1 MNQLTKFL
9 VNELVDGK
17 SVTAIYGGG
26 FKPPTKGHFDLVK
39 TALKD
44 FKDIDKFIIYVG
56 GGVRDGIEQ
65 EQSMQVWDIYKEL
78 LPSKVQI
85 EPSAT
90 PIGDILR
97 YAKNHPDEK
106 VYFVIGYR
114 EGREDDLQDIKNRTK
129 GVEDKYP
136 NLEVR
141 VIKTPA
147 GDMSGTNARK
157 ALQKGDKEKFFTYL
171 PTEIPANEKEDIYN
185 ILEPNIFKEGSC
197 GYDIDVK
204 SGRKL
209 NTPGGLE
216 ESDPKVGTGKKPKGS
231 GRRLYTDEDP
241 SDTVK
246 VKFSTKQDIIDT
258 LSKASFK
265 SKSHARQSQIINL
278 IHQRV
283 RAAYE
288 RAKDPDVKR
297 RLKTALDYAEQRKE
311 ASKEKTERL
320 RKENVAP
327 NHTGKAAPFGSG
339 YKELKEKNGFGGQPR
354 YRAIEKR
361 GDKYYY
367 IQDNPFAPGIRQEF
381 GPYKTKEAA
390 KRKMGTFPPSQNYRD
405 ITENTIP
412 SIDILEKIAELTNY
426 MRQKGYNIDPVPS
439 IVLVDDDVSN
449 AEKFLG
455 KTAYYNPINKSIT
468 LYTYGRHPKDI
479 VRSFSHEMIHHIQNL
494 EGRLG
499 DVSTTNTLEDDHIND
514 LEKEANL
521 KGTMT
526 FRNWTDSIEE
536 DGQKTSNKNMDDYK
550 KQNNPSGKVKDPF
563 GLNQYARELAQ
574 GLEEEIIGDK
584 IKCDNCGWTW
594 KIVDGGDDLYICH
607 KCNHDNTPQSLN
619 ENILANIIAKLAAP
633 LVNYVIGQAIDGLF
647 GYIDDIKN
655 IVAPEPYIKFLKGLE
670 KNDEFNKQFIELI
683 VQRDKEKKTPLGN
696 EWRELI
702 TNLPAF
708 KEAFD
713 KFAEEQDIEEV
724 DKNNLLFKI
733 SITMWDTYLRAWKKI
748 HQTLKKRYPD
758 LTQDLREIQLTEG
771 RYDKLTNE
779 LSSFA
784 FELMKDGY
792 NVGRKVVDELFVV
805 GPADEEVDIVS
816 DEFEFDFVVQAVYTD
831 DVYSVN
837 GGANAGYIKKGK
849 KKQEIQPL
857 LTVRFEIPKNV
868 DWQTVSFDIKDVI
881 RHELEH
887 LTQDGANV
895 KGVVTLDDPR
905 AQGDP
910 RLVRPGKQMVDDE
923 FLRDMIDANL
933 LPKSDYFK
941 LEKEV
946 DAMLQGMYFK
956 AKKSRKPFLAVI
968 DDYLDKQPV
977 NQKERKNILDLWAK
991 RAKALSLPSLS
1002 SDSVKETSYLHDTGV
1017 EKKDEEMRG
1026 KIGGKKPVIFCDMD
1040 GVLVDFDEGYKQL
1053 TGVTTQH
1060 ADSQGKNEFWSL
1072 FRDSL
1077 KEKDIPERSYWANLD
1092 WMPDG
1097 KQLWDYIKDYN
1108 PYVLTAPSVNFD
1120 IPFEERYKMENNES
1134 MPGNTEWVQRLP
1146 NMRKIYFRS
1155 AGRKADFAGPGKILI
1170 DDRKDTIDSW
1180 NANGGIG
1187 ILHTSAANTIKQLQ
1201 ELGL

>member
-56 GGVRDGIEQ
+56 GGIRDGIEQ
-65 EQSMQVWDIYKEL
+65 EQSLQVWDIYKEL

-114 EGREDDLQDIKNRTK
+114 EGREDDLQDIISRTK
-129 GVEDKYP
+129 GVEEKYP
-136 NLEVR
+136 NIEVR

-157 ALQKGDKEKFFTYL
+157 ALKKGDKEEFFTFL
-171 PTEIPANEKEDIYN
+171 PTEVPANEKEDIYN
-185 ILEPNIFKEGSC
+185 ILEPTVLKE
-197 GYDIDVK
+197 
-204 SGRKL
+204 
-209 NTPGGLE
+209 TP
-216 ESDPKVGTGKKPKGS
+216 
-231 GRRLYTDEDP
+231 
-241 SDTVK
+241 
-246 VKFSTKQDIIDT
+246 
-258 LSKASFK
+258 
-265 SKSHARQSQIINL
+265 
-278 IHQRV
+278 
-283 RAAYE
+283 
-288 RAKDPDVKR
+288 
-297 RLKTALDYAEQRKE
+297 
-311 ASKEKTERL
+311 
-320 RKENVAP
+320 
-327 NHTGKAAPFGSG
+327 GKAAPYGSG
-339 YKELKEKNGFGGQPR
+339 YKPLK
-354 YRAIEKR
+354 
-361 GDKYYY
+361 
-367 IQDNPFAPGIRQEF
+367 
-381 GPYKTKEAA
+381 
-390 KRKMGTFPPSQNYRD
+390 
-405 ITENTIP
+405 ENTIP

-426 MRQKGYNIDPVPS
+426 MREKGYNIDPVPS

-449 AEKFLG
+449 AEEFLG
-455 KTAYYNPINKSIT
+455 KTAYYDPINKSIT
-468 LYTYGRHPKDI
+468 IYTYGRHPKDI

-563 GLNQYARELAQ
+563 GLNQFARELAQ
-574 GLEEEIIGDK
+574 GLEE
-584 IKCDNCGWTW
+584 T
-594 KIVDGGDDLYICH
+594 
-607 KCNHDNTPQSLN
+607 
-619 ENILANIIAKLAAP
+619 
-633 LVNYVIGQAIDGLF
+633 
-647 GYIDDIKN
+647 
-655 IVAPEPYIKFLKGLE
+655 
-670 KNDEFNKQFIELI
+670 
-683 VQRDKEKKTPLGN
+683 
-696 EWRELI
+696 
-702 TNLPAF
+702 
-708 KEAFD
+708 
-713 KFAEEQDIEEV
+713 
-724 DKNNLLFKI
+724 
-733 SITMWDTYLRAWKKI
+733 
-748 HQTLKKRYPD
+748 
-758 LTQDLREIQLTEG
+758 LTEG

-792 NVGRKVVDELFVV
+792 DVGKKVVDELFVV
-805 GPADEEVDIVS
+805 GPADEDSDIIS
-816 DEFEFDFVVQAVYTD
+816 DDFEFDFVVQAVYTD

-910 RLVRPGKQMVDDE
+910 RLVRPGKQMADDE
-923 FLRDMIDANL
+923 FLRDMIDADL

-946 DAMLQGMYFK
+946 DAMLQGLYFK

-968 DDYLDKQPV
+968 DDYFDKQPV
-977 NQKERKNILDLWAK
+977 NQEERKEILGLWAK
-991 RAKALSLPSLS
+991 RAKALGLPSLS
-1002 SDSVKETSYLHDTGV
+1002 SASVKETSYLYDTGV
-1017 EKKDEEMRG
+1017 EKKDEEMRE
-1026 KIGGKKPVIFCDMD
+1026 KKYVIFCDMD
-1040 GVLVDFDEGYKQL
+1040 GVLVDFDEGYKEL

-1060 ADSQGKNEFWSL
+1060 ADSQGKNEFWGL

-1077 KEKDIPERSYWANLD
+1077 KNKDIPERSYWANLD
-1092 WMPDG
+1092 WMSDG
-1097 KQLWDYIKDYN
+1097 KQLWDYISPYN

-1120 IPFEERYKMENNES
+1120 IPFEERYKVENNES
-1134 MPGNTEWVQRLP
+1134 MQGKTEWVQRLP

-1155 AGRKADFAGPGKILI
+1155 AARKADFSGPNKILI

-1187 ILHTSAANTIKQLQ
+1187 ILHTSTANTIKQLQ

>member
-44 FKDIDKFIIYVG
+44 FKDIDKFLIYVG

-85 EPSAT
+85 EPSAS

-106 VYFVIGYR
+106 VYFVLGYR
-114 EGREDDLQDIKNRTK
+114 EGREDDLQDVISRTK
-129 GVEDKYP
+129 GVEEKYP
-136 NLEVR
+136 NVEVR

-185 ILEPNIFKEGSC
+185 ILEPNVLKE
-197 GYDIDVK
+197 
-204 SGRKL
+204 
-209 NTPGGLE
+209 TP
-216 ESDPKVGTGKKPKGS
+216 
-231 GRRLYTDEDP
+231 
-241 SDTVK
+241 
-246 VKFSTKQDIIDT
+246 
-258 LSKASFK
+258 
-265 SKSHARQSQIINL
+265 
-278 IHQRV
+278 
-283 RAAYE
+283 
-288 RAKDPDVKR
+288 
-297 RLKTALDYAEQRKE
+297 
-311 ASKEKTERL
+311 
-320 RKENVAP
+320 
-327 NHTGKAAPFGSG
+327 GKAAPYGSG
-339 YKELKEKNGFGGQPR
+339 YKPLK
-354 YRAIEKR
+354 
-361 GDKYYY
+361 
-367 IQDNPFAPGIRQEF
+367 
-381 GPYKTKEAA
+381 
-390 KRKMGTFPPSQNYRD
+390 
-405 ITENTIP
+405 ENTIP

-426 MRQKGYNIDPVPS
+426 MRGKGYNIDPVPS
-439 IVLVDDDVSN
+439 IELVGDDVDN

-455 KTAYYNPINKSIT
+455 KTAYYDPINKSIT

-479 VRSFSHEMIHHIQNL
+479 VRSYAHEMIHHIQNL
-494 EGRLG
+494 EDRLG

-526 FRNWTDSIEE
+526 FRNWTDSLQE
-536 DGQKTSNKNMDDYK
+536 KKN
-550 KQNNPSGKVKDPF
+550 KDPF

-574 GLEEEIIGDK
+574 GLEEEQ
-584 IKCDNCGWTW
+584 
-594 KIVDGGDDLYICH
+594 V
-607 KCNHDNTPQSLN
+607 N
-619 ENILANIIAKLAAP
+619 ENILGNIIAKIAEP
-633 LVNYVIGQAIDGLF
+633 LVNYIIGTAIDGLF

-655 IVAPEPYIKFLKGLE
+655 IVAPKPYIKFLKGLE

-683 VQRDKEKKTPLGN
+683 VRRDKEKNTPLGN
-696 EWRELI
+696 EWRELT

-713 KFAEEQDIEEV
+713 KFAEEQGIEDR
-724 DKNNLLFKI
+724 DKSNLLSKI
-733 SITMWDTYLRAWKKI
+733 SITMWDTYLRAWKEI
-748 HQTLKKRYPD
+748 HKTLKKRYPD

-784 FELMKDGY
+784 FELIKDGY
-792 NVGRKVVDELFVV
+792 DVGRKVVDELFVV

-816 DEFEFDFVVQAVYTD
+816 DEFEFDFVVQATYTD
-831 DVYSVN
+831 DTYKVD
-837 GGANAGYIKKGK
+837 GGANAGFDDEKE
-849 KKQEIQPL
+849 EIQPL
-857 LTVRFEIPKNV
+857 LTVRFEIPKDI
-868 DWQTVSFDIKDVI
+868 DWQTVSFDLKDVI

-895 KGVVTLDDPR
+895 
-905 AQGDP
+905 
-910 RLVRPGKQMVDDE
+910 RPGKKIEDDK
-923 FLRDMIDANL
+923 FIRDLIDADL

-946 DAMLQGMYFK
+946 DAMLQGMYLK
-956 AKKSRKPFLAVI
+956 AKKSRKPYLEVI

-977 NQKERKNILDLWAK
+977 NQEERKEILDLWAK
-991 RAKALSLPSLS
+991 RAKALGLPSLS
-1002 SDSVKETSYLHDTGV
+1002 SAYIKETSYLHDTGV
-1017 EKKDEEMRG
+1017 EKKDEEMRE
-1026 KIGGKKPVIFCDMD
+1026 KKYVIFCDMD
-1040 GVLVDFDEGYKQL
+1040 GVLVDFDEGYKEL

-1077 KEKDIPERSYWANLD
+1077 KNKDISERSYWANLD
-1092 WMPDG
+1092 WMSDG
-1097 KQLWDYIKDYN
+1097 KQLWDYISPYN

-1120 IPFEERYKMENNES
+1120 IPFEERYKVENNES
-1134 MPGNTEWVQRLP
+1134 MQGKTEWVQRLP

-1155 AGRKADFAGPGKILI
+1155 AARKADFAGPNKILI
-1170 DDRKDTIDSW
+1170 DDRT
-1180 NANGGIG
+1180 
-1187 ILHTSAANTIKQLQ
+1187 TANTIKQLQ

>member
-44 FKDIDKFIIYVG
+44 FKDIDKFLIYVG

-65 EQSMQVWDIYKEL
+65 EQSLQVWDIYKEL

-85 EPSAT
+85 EPSAS

-106 VYFVIGYR
+106 VYFVLGYR
-114 EGREDDLQDIKNRTK
+114 EGREDDLQDVKNRTK
-129 GVEDKYP
+129 GVEEKYP
-136 NLEVR
+136 NIEIR
-141 VIKTPA
+141 VIQTPA

-185 ILEPNIFKEGSC
+185 ILEPTVLK
-197 GYDIDVK
+197 
-204 SGRKL
+204 
-209 NTPGGLE
+209 

-288 RAKDPDVKR
+288 RAKDPEVKK

-311 ASKEKTERL
+311 ASKEKTQRL
-320 RKENVAP
+320 KKENVAP

-339 YKELKEKNGFGGQPR
+339 YKPLK
-354 YRAIEKR
+354 
-361 GDKYYY
+361 
-367 IQDNPFAPGIRQEF
+367 
-381 GPYKTKEAA
+381 
-390 KRKMGTFPPSQNYRD
+390 
-405 ITENTIP
+405 ENTIP
-412 SIDILEKIAELTNY
+412 SIDVLEKIAELTNY
-426 MRQKGYNIDPVPS
+426 MREKGYNIDPVPS
-439 IVLVDDDVSN
+439 ITIVDDDVEN
-449 AEKFLG
+449 AGEFLG
-455 KTAYYNPINKSIT
+455 KTAYYDPINKSIT

-499 DVSTTNTLEDDHIND
+499 DVSTTNTLEDDHINN

-526 FRNWTDSIEE
+526 FRNWTDGLQEE
-536 DGQKTSNKNMDDYK
+536 KN
-550 KQNNPSGKVKDPF
+550 KDPF

-574 GLEEEIIGDK
+574 GLEEKEQ
-584 IKCDNCGWTW
+584 
-594 KIVDGGDDLYICH
+594 V
-607 KCNHDNTPQSLN
+607 N
-619 ENILANIIAKLAAP
+619 ELAIAP
-633 LVNYVIGQAIDGLF
+633 LLIKGLIGIITTVGVPLIRAFGSIMVDRVINGAILT
-647 GYIDDIKN
+647 YQDIKN
-655 IVAPEPYIKFLKGLE
+655 IVAPEPYVKFLKGLE
-670 KNDEFNKQFIELI
+670 NNDQFNKEFIELTLS
-683 VQRDKEKKTPLGN
+683 QRKPDAKVLLGSAWEN
-696 EWRELI
+696 AM
-702 TNLPAF
+702 TSLPAF
-708 KEAFD
+708 VEAFD
-713 KFAEEQDIEEV
+713 KFTAEENISEDAKRFLLARIQRSMREAYMSGWRDIHKV
-724 DKNNLLFKI
+724 
-733 SITMWDTYLRAWKKI
+733 
-748 HQTLKKRYPD
+748 LKKKYPELTKD
-758 LTQDLREIQLTEG
+758 LNEQQLNEG
-771 RYDKLTNE
+771 RYDKFTNE
-779 LSSFA
+779 LSRLA
-784 FELMKDGY
+784 FELFKDGY
-792 NVGRKVVDELFVV
+792 TVGRKVVDETFTV
-805 GPADEEVDIVS
+805 GPAEEDPDIVS
-816 DEFEFDFVVQAVYTD
+816 DDFEFDFVVQAKYTD
-831 DVYSVN
+831 DIYKVD
-837 GGANAGYIKKGK
+837 GGANAGFDDEGD
-849 KKQEIQPL
+849 EITPL
-857 LTVRFEIPKNV
+857 LTVRFEIPKNP
-868 DWQTVSFDIKDVI
+868 DWQRVSFDIKDVI

-887 LTQDGANV
+887 LTQDGANL
-895 KGVVTLDDPR
+895 KGGTQSD
-905 AQGDP
+905 DP
-910 RLVRPGKQMVDDE
+910 RLVRPSKYMEDDQ
-923 FLRDMIDANL
+923 FIRDMIDANL
-933 LPKSDYFK
+933 LPKAEYFK

-946 DAMLQGMYFK
+946 DAMLQGLYFK
-956 AKKSRKPFLAVI
+956 AKKSRKPFLEVI
-968 DDYLDKQPV
+968 DDYLDTQPI
-977 NQKERKNILDLWAK
+977 NQEERKEILDLWAK
-991 RAKALSLPSLS
+991 RAKALGLPSFTS
-1002 SDSVKETSYLHDTGV
+1002 ASVKETSYLHDTGV
-1017 EKKDEEMRG
+1017 EKKDEEMRREM
-1026 KIGGKKPVIFCDMD
+1026 GGKKPVIFCDMD

-1053 TGVTTQH
+1053 TGVTTHH
-1060 ADSQGKNEFWSL
+1060 ADSQGKDEFWKL
-1072 FRDSL
+1072 FRDGL
-1077 KEKDIPERSYWANLD
+1077 KDKDISERSYWANLD

-1097 KQLWDYIKDYN
+1097 KQLWDYIKEYN

-1120 IPFEERYKMENNES
+1120 IPFEERYKLENNES
-1134 MPGNTEWVQRLP
+1134 MQGKTEWVQRLP

-1187 ILHTSAANTIKQLQ
+1187 ILHTSTANTIKQLQ
-1201 ELGL
+1201 DLGL

>member
-56 GGVRDGIEQ
+56 GGIRDGIEQ
-65 EQSMQVWDIYKEL
+65 EQSLQVWDIYKEL

-114 EGREDDLQDIKNRTK
+114 EGREDDLQDIISRTK
-129 GVEDKYP
+129 GVEEKYP
-136 NLEVR
+136 NIEIR

-157 ALQKGDKEKFFTYL
+157 ALKKGDKEKFFTYL
-171 PTEIPANEKEDIYN
+171 PTEVPANEKEDIYN
-185 ILEPNIFKEGSC
+185 ILEPNVLKE
-197 GYDIDVK
+197 
-204 SGRKL
+204 
-209 NTPGGLE
+209 TP
-216 ESDPKVGTGKKPKGS
+216 
-231 GRRLYTDEDP
+231 
-241 SDTVK
+241 
-246 VKFSTKQDIIDT
+246 
-258 LSKASFK
+258 
-265 SKSHARQSQIINL
+265 
-278 IHQRV
+278 
-283 RAAYE
+283 
-288 RAKDPDVKR
+288 
-297 RLKTALDYAEQRKE
+297 
-311 ASKEKTERL
+311 
-320 RKENVAP
+320 
-327 NHTGKAAPFGSG
+327 GKAAPYGSG
-339 YKELKEKNGFGGQPR
+339 YKPLK
-354 YRAIEKR
+354 
-361 GDKYYY
+361 
-367 IQDNPFAPGIRQEF
+367 
-381 GPYKTKEAA
+381 
-390 KRKMGTFPPSQNYRD
+390 
-405 ITENTIP
+405 ENTIP
-412 SIDILEKIAELTNY
+412 SINILEKIAELTNY
-426 MRQKGYNIDPVPS
+426 MREKGYNIDPAPS

-449 AEKFLG
+449 AEEFLG
-455 KTAYYNPINKSIT
+455 KTAYYDPINKSIT
-468 LYTYGRHPKDI
+468 IYTYGRHPKDI

-563 GLNQYARELAQ
+563 GLNQFARELAQ
-574 GLEEEIIGDK
+574 GLEE
-584 IKCDNCGWTW
+584 T
-594 KIVDGGDDLYICH
+594 
-607 KCNHDNTPQSLN
+607 
-619 ENILANIIAKLAAP
+619 
-633 LVNYVIGQAIDGLF
+633 
-647 GYIDDIKN
+647 
-655 IVAPEPYIKFLKGLE
+655 
-670 KNDEFNKQFIELI
+670 
-683 VQRDKEKKTPLGN
+683 
-696 EWRELI
+696 
-702 TNLPAF
+702 
-708 KEAFD
+708 
-713 KFAEEQDIEEV
+713 
-724 DKNNLLFKI
+724 
-733 SITMWDTYLRAWKKI
+733 
-748 HQTLKKRYPD
+748 
-758 LTQDLREIQLTEG
+758 LTEG

-792 NVGRKVVDELFVV
+792 DVGKKVVDELFVV
-805 GPADEEVDIVS
+805 GPADEDSDIIS
-816 DEFEFDFVVQAVYTD
+816 DDFEFDFVVQAVYTD

-910 RLVRPGKQMVDDE
+910 RLVRPGKQMADDE
-923 FLRDMIDANL
+923 FLRDMIDADL

-946 DAMLQGMYFK
+946 DAMLQGLYFK

-968 DDYLDKQPV
+968 DDYFDKQPV
-977 NQKERKNILDLWAK
+977 NQEERKEILGLWAK
-991 RAKALSLPSLS
+991 RAKALGLPSLS
-1002 SDSVKETSYLHDTGV
+1002 SASVKETSYLYDTGV
-1017 EKKDEEMRG
+1017 EKKDKEMRE
-1026 KIGGKKPVIFCDMD
+1026 KMGGKKPVIFCDMD
-1040 GVLVDFDEGYKQL
+1040 GVLVDFDEGYKEL

-1060 ADSQGKNEFWSL
+1060 ADSQGKNEFWGL

-1077 KEKDIPERSYWANLD
+1077 KNKDIPERSYWANLD
-1092 WMPDG
+1092 WMSDG
-1097 KQLWDYIKDYN
+1097 KQLWDYISPYN

-1120 IPFEERYKMENNES
+1120 IPFEERYKVENNES
-1134 MPGNTEWVQRLP
+1134 MQGKTEWVQRLP

-1155 AGRKADFAGPGKILI
+1155 AARKADFSGPNKILI

-1187 ILHTSAANTIKQLQ
+1187 ILHTSTANTIKQLQ

>member
-56 GGVRDGIEQ
+56 GGIRDGIEQ
-65 EQSMQVWDIYKEL
+65 EQSLQVWDIYKEL

-85 EPSAT
+85 EPSTT

-114 EGREDDLQDIKNRTK
+114 EGREDDLDDIKNRTK
-129 GVEDKYP
+129 GVEEKYP

-157 ALQKGDKEKFFTYL
+157 ALKKGDKEQFFTFL
-171 PTEIPANEKEDIYN
+171 PTEVPANEKEDIYN
-185 ILEPNIFKEGSC
+185 ILEPTVLKE
-197 GYDIDVK
+197 
-204 SGRKL
+204 
-209 NTPGGLE
+209 TP
-216 ESDPKVGTGKKPKGS
+216 
-231 GRRLYTDEDP
+231 
-241 SDTVK
+241 
-246 VKFSTKQDIIDT
+246 
-258 LSKASFK
+258 
-265 SKSHARQSQIINL
+265 
-278 IHQRV
+278 
-283 RAAYE
+283 
-288 RAKDPDVKR
+288 
-297 RLKTALDYAEQRKE
+297 
-311 ASKEKTERL
+311 
-320 RKENVAP
+320 
-327 NHTGKAAPFGSG
+327 GKAAPYGSG
-339 YKELKEKNGFGGQPR
+339 YKPLK
-354 YRAIEKR
+354 
-361 GDKYYY
+361 
-367 IQDNPFAPGIRQEF
+367 
-381 GPYKTKEAA
+381 
-390 KRKMGTFPPSQNYRD
+390 
-405 ITENTIP
+405 ENTIP

-426 MRQKGYNIDPVPS
+426 MRDKGYNIDPVPS
-439 IVLVDDDVSN
+439 IELVGDDVDN

-455 KTAYYNPINKSIT
+455 KTAYYDPINKSIT

-479 VRSFSHEMIHHIQNL
+479 VRSYAHEMIHHIQNL
-494 EGRLG
+494 EDRLG

-574 GLEEEIIGDK
+574 GLEE
-584 IKCDNCGWTW
+584 T
-594 KIVDGGDDLYICH
+594 
-607 KCNHDNTPQSLN
+607 LN
-619 ENILANIIAKLAAP
+619 
-633 LVNYVIGQAIDGLF
+633 
-647 GYIDDIKN
+647 
-655 IVAPEPYIKFLKGLE
+655 
-670 KNDEFNKQFIELI
+670 
-683 VQRDKEKKTPLGN
+683 
-696 EWRELI
+696 
-702 TNLPAF
+702 
-708 KEAFD
+708 
-713 KFAEEQDIEEV
+713 
-724 DKNNLLFKI
+724 
-733 SITMWDTYLRAWKKI
+733 
-748 HQTLKKRYPD
+748 
-758 LTQDLREIQLTEG
+758 EG

-792 NVGRKVVDELFVV
+792 DVGRKVVDELFVV

-816 DEFEFDFVVQAVYTD
+816 DEFEFDFIVQAIYTD
-831 DVYSVN
+831 DTYSVN
-837 GGANAGYIKKGK
+837 GGANAGFDDK
-849 KKQEIQPL
+849 KKPIQPL
-857 LTVRFEIPKNV
+857 LTVRFEIPKDI
-868 DWQTVSFDIKDVI
+868 DWQTVSFDLKDVI

-887 LTQDGANV
+887 LTQDGENL
-895 KGVVTLDDPR
+895 KGGTDSD
-905 AQGDP
+905 DP
-910 RLVRPGKQMVDDE
+910 RLVRPSKYMEDDE
-923 FLRDMIDANL
+923 FIRDMIDADL
-933 LPKSDYFK
+933 LPKAAYFK

-946 DAMLQGMYFK
+946 DAMLQGLYFK

-968 DDYLDKQPV
+968 DDYFDKQPV
-977 NQKERKNILDLWAK
+977 NQEERKEILGLWAK
-991 RAKALSLPSLS
+991 RAKALGLPPLS
-1002 SDSVKETSYLHDTGV
+1002 SASVKETSYLHDTGV
-1017 EKKDEEMRG
+1017 EKKDEEMRE
-1026 KIGGKKPVIFCDMD
+1026 KKYVIFCDMD
-1040 GVLVDFDEGYKQL
+1040 GVLVDFDEGYKEL

-1077 KEKDIPERSYWANLD
+1077 KNKDISERSYWANLD
-1092 WMPDG
+1092 WMSDG
-1097 KQLWDYIKDYN
+1097 KQLWDYIKEYN

-1120 IPFEERYKMENNES
+1120 IPFEERYKLENNES
-1134 MPGNTEWVQRLP
+1134 MQGKTEWVQRLP

-1155 AGRKADFAGPGKILI
+1155 AARKADFAGPNKILI

-1187 ILHTSAANTIKQLQ
+1187 ILHTSTANTIKQLQ

>member
-56 GGVRDGIEQ
+56 GGIRDGIEQ
-65 EQSMQVWDIYKEL
+65 EQSLQVWDIYKEL

-114 EGREDDLQDIKNRTK
+114 EGREDDLQDIISRTK
-129 GVEDKYP
+129 GVEEKYP
-136 NLEVR
+136 NIEVR

-157 ALQKGDKEKFFTYL
+157 ALKKGDKEQFFTFL
-171 PTEIPANEKEDIYN
+171 PTEVPANEKENIYN
-185 ILEPNIFKEGSC
+185 ILEPTVLKE
-197 GYDIDVK
+197 
-204 SGRKL
+204 
-209 NTPGGLE
+209 TP
-216 ESDPKVGTGKKPKGS
+216 
-231 GRRLYTDEDP
+231 
-241 SDTVK
+241 
-246 VKFSTKQDIIDT
+246 
-258 LSKASFK
+258 
-265 SKSHARQSQIINL
+265 
-278 IHQRV
+278 
-283 RAAYE
+283 
-288 RAKDPDVKR
+288 
-297 RLKTALDYAEQRKE
+297 
-311 ASKEKTERL
+311 
-320 RKENVAP
+320 
-327 NHTGKAAPFGSG
+327 GKAAPYGSG
-339 YKELKEKNGFGGQPR
+339 YKPLK
-354 YRAIEKR
+354 
-361 GDKYYY
+361 
-367 IQDNPFAPGIRQEF
+367 
-381 GPYKTKEAA
+381 
-390 KRKMGTFPPSQNYRD
+390 
-405 ITENTIP
+405 ENTIP

-426 MRQKGYNIDPVPS
+426 MREKGYNIDPAPS

-449 AEKFLG
+449 AEEFLG
-455 KTAYYNPINKSIT
+455 KTAYYDPINKSIT
-468 LYTYGRHPKDI
+468 IYTYGRHPKDI

-563 GLNQYARELAQ
+563 GLNQFARELAQ
-574 GLEEEIIGDK
+574 GLEE
-584 IKCDNCGWTW
+584 T
-594 KIVDGGDDLYICH
+594 
-607 KCNHDNTPQSLN
+607 
-619 ENILANIIAKLAAP
+619 
-633 LVNYVIGQAIDGLF
+633 
-647 GYIDDIKN
+647 
-655 IVAPEPYIKFLKGLE
+655 
-670 KNDEFNKQFIELI
+670 
-683 VQRDKEKKTPLGN
+683 
-696 EWRELI
+696 
-702 TNLPAF
+702 
-708 KEAFD
+708 
-713 KFAEEQDIEEV
+713 
-724 DKNNLLFKI
+724 
-733 SITMWDTYLRAWKKI
+733 
-748 HQTLKKRYPD
+748 
-758 LTQDLREIQLTEG
+758 LTEG

-792 NVGRKVVDELFVV
+792 DVGKKVVDELFVV
-805 GPADEEVDIVS
+805 GPADEDSDIIS
-816 DEFEFDFVVQAVYTD
+816 DDFEFDFVVQAVYTD

-910 RLVRPGKQMVDDE
+910 RLVRPGKQMADDE
-923 FLRDMIDANL
+923 FLRDMIDADL

-946 DAMLQGMYFK
+946 DAMLQGLYFK

-968 DDYLDKQPV
+968 DDYFDKQPV
-977 NQKERKNILDLWAK
+977 NQEERKEILGLWAK
-991 RAKALSLPSLS
+991 RAKALGLPSLS
-1002 SDSVKETSYLHDTGV
+1002 SASVKETSYLYDTGV
-1017 EKKDEEMRG
+1017 EKKDEEMRE
-1026 KIGGKKPVIFCDMD
+1026 KKYVIFCDMD
-1040 GVLVDFDEGYKQL
+1040 GVLVDFDEGYKEL

-1060 ADSQGKNEFWSL
+1060 ADSQGKNEFWGL

-1077 KEKDIPERSYWANLD
+1077 KNKDIPERSYWANLD
-1092 WMPDG
+1092 WMSDG

-1120 IPFEERYKMENNES
+1120 IPFEERYKLENNES
-1134 MPGNTEWVQRLP
+1134 MQGKTEWVQRLP

-1155 AGRKADFAGPGKILI
+1155 ATRKADFAGPNKILI

-1187 ILHTSAANTIKQLQ
+1187 ILHTSTANTIKQLQ